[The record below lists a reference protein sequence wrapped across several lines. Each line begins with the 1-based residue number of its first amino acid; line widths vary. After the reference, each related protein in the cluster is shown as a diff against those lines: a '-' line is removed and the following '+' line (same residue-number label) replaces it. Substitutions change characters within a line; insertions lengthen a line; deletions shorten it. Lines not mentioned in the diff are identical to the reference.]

1 MKIERINENQI
12 RCTLSEED
20 LSGRRIRLDEL
31 AYGSE
36 KARQLFHDM
45 MQEARQSVGFE
56 SDNCPLMIEAI
67 PVAMNSLVLI
77 ITRVEDPE
85 ELDTRFSRFT
95 RSDDMP
101 ASGKTSSFPGAEEV
115 LDLFHKVFEQRTSS
129 GTDADGAYSSGREDA
144 AADAEVSGNTAPVDL
159 VQAFRF
165 QDLDALI
172 EAAHCTASCYNGSNT
187 VYHNTEEGVYIL
199 VLHQSDT
206 EPEAFNRVCNIL
218 SEYGVP
224 DAFTPVRAAWLEEH
238 GSVML
243 SGRALQKLAE
253 L

>member
-12 RCTLSEED
+12 RCTLSSED

-45 MQEARQSVGFE
+45 MQEARQTVGFE
-56 SDNCPLMIEAI
+56 SENYPLMIEAI
-67 PVAMNSLVLI
+67 PIAQNGLVLI

-101 ASGKTSSFPGAEEV
+101 SDGRPSSFPGAEEV
-115 LDLFHKVFEQRTSS
+115 LDLFHKVFEQQTSPENPAA
-129 GTDADGAYSSGREDA
+129 GNEEA
-144 AADAEVSGNTAPVDL
+144 AASDEKRTGPEAAVDL

-165 QDLDALI
+165 RDLDALI
-172 EAAHCTASCYNGSNT
+172 EAARCTADSYHGINT
-187 VYHNTEEGVYIL
+187 VYHNSDEDPYIL

-206 EPEAFNRVCNIL
+206 EPADFNRICNIL
-218 SEYGVP
+218 SEYGTP
-224 DAFTPVRAAWLEEH
+224 DAFTPVRAAWLAEH
-238 GSVML
+238 GRVMIR
-243 SGRALQKLAE
+243 GCALQKLSA